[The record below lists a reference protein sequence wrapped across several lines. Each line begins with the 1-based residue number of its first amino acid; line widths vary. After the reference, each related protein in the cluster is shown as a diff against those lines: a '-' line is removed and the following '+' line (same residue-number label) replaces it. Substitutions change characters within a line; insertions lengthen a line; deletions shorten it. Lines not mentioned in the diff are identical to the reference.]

1 MCVQV
6 CAYMSQRLASLIKVA
21 WTAQVLVIVV
31 CLIRIS
37 RMDLLMKADCTAQ
50 YAQLRRWLSQSAH
63 SKGHLNFPAF
73 SWFDLFLLQITLDLS
88 YF

>member
-21 WTAQVLVIVV
+21 WTAQVLVIIVY
-31 CLIRIS
+31 LIRIS

-50 YAQLRRWLSQSAH
+50 YTQLHRWLSART
-63 SKGHLNFPAF
+63 KGHLKTPAF
-73 SWFDLFLLQITLDLS
+73 RWFDLFLLQITLDLS